1 MSNLEIIKI
10 DLFIIYYLQKY
21 FKEVYSRTRALMQ
34 KLQPT
39 LTATKTVL
47 RKQ

>member
-1 MSNLEIIKI
+1 MSNLEITKI

-21 FKEVYSRTRALMQ
+21 FKEAYSRTRALMQ
-34 KLQPT
+34 KLQPA